1 MEFKFNIKRKIT
13 DMENPKNNSET
24 NVMYFV
30 EKNETFEDDGND
42 GHIFKLI
49 DGDENKVKLSYDR
62 NYLVKNEHKAYD
74 YNTILEL
81 NQTKQI
87 TSMWGRA
94 QITITITYLGVEKNN
109 TDSSKDE
116 DSKENSTIES
126 LDSFKENEFS
136 DK

>member
-49 DGDENKVKLSYDR
+49 DGVENKVKLSYDR